1 MDGRRLLPLVRA
13 EQPPQPPW
21 RQTMLAEFHGHHFP
35 YPQRMLRT
43 RTHKL
48 VVNPESCNELY
59 DLVLD
64 PAELVNRIGDPGYA
78 GVRRELVA
86 ELYRQLR
93 DRGADVLL
101 SRGAPADGRAD
112 PSQRGRLAG
121 AAPRRG
127 NPNIS
132 TLWGRA
138 GRAHRQDYVGGYV
151 SFVAR
156 SRVTMYGPAYPDL
169 AATGFRTR
177 YQRFA
182 TTCPR
187 HRTALSAV
195 SVKWPNCSSW

>member
-1 MDGRRLLPLVRA
+1 MPDNILFLGWRAATGTGLADARALDRAGGNSPGRPPGQGRHRHGQAGRTAARVPARRLRA
-13 EQPPQPPW
+13 
-21 RQTMLAEFHGHHFP
+21 G
-35 YPQRMLRT
+35 RMERATCGSVAATCKNAAWLT
-43 RTHKL
+43 
-48 VVNPESCNELY
+48 S
-59 DLVLD
+59 
-64 PAELVNRIGDPGYA
+64 
-78 GVRRELVA
+78 RR
-86 ELYRQLR
+86 
-93 DRGADVLL
+93 ADVLL
-101 SRGAPADGRAD
+101 SWGAPADGRAD

-132 TLWGRA
+132 TLWRRP

-151 SFVAR
+151 SFRAR
-156 SRVTMYGPAYPDL
+156 SRVTMYGAAYPDL

-195 SVKWPNCSSW
+195 SVKWPNCTSW